1 MSLTKKRGV
10 IKMNKKI
17 IAIIMASSTLLS
29 LAACNSIGLQ
39 PTTQST
45 SAITTVTET
54 SATSAPETTETEE
67 TTEETTESEETTT
80 EETSETKATETKATE
95 ATTSETTAKP
105 TPKPIGKTTVSNA
118 YSRSFKVTGYGKFTT
133 KYPKVTIEGVSTSEI
148 NNEIAKKFSPIAKKN
163 DSVVKYSYYIGKK
176 YVSIM
181 ITVNLDAGM
190 EGDEYYV
197 YNVSRETGKKL
208 SKNEM
213 LNLLGL
219 TSSSFNSKV
228 KSSVKKWWKT
238 EILKYDKSKKTKKMY
253 NTAIASK
260 SINSAVPFVNS
271 KGKKCYLL
279 RHMKAPGQCEYTDL
293 YEKI

>member
-1 MSLTKKRGV
+1 MSKR
-10 IKMNKKI
+10 I
-17 IAIIMASSTLLS
+17 IAVFMLASMLLS
-29 LAACNSIGLQ
+29 LAACNGAGLLPSKESTSESTSVTEEPSSSETPESEQ
-39 PTTQST
+39 ETTTEEPTT
-45 SAITTVTET
+45 E
-54 SATSAPETTETEE
+54 ETTASEE
-67 TTEETTESEETTT
+67 TTEEET
-80 EETSETKATETKATE
+80 
-95 ATTSETTAKP
+95 TTSETTSETTTEAATP
-105 TPKPIGKTTVSNA
+105 TPKPIGKTTVTNA
-118 YSRSFKVTGYGKFTT
+118 YSRSFKVPIYGKFTT

-148 NNEIAKKFSPIAKKN
+148 NQEIAKKFSPIAKKN
-163 DSVVKYSYYIGKK
+163 ESVVKYSYYIGKK

-213 LNLLGL
+213 LELLGL

-279 RHMKAPGQCEYTDL
+279 RHMKAPGQSEYTDL

>member
-1 MSLTKKRGV
+1 MSKR
-10 IKMNKKI
+10 I
-17 IAIIMASSTLLS
+17 IAVFMLASMLFS
-29 LAACNSIGLQ
+29 LAACNGSGLLPSKESTSETTSVTEEPSSSGTTESEQ
-39 PTTQST
+39 EPTT
-45 SAITTVTET
+45 E
-54 SATSAPETTETEE
+54 ETTASEE
-67 TTEETTESEETTT
+67 TTEEETTT
-80 EETSETKATETKATE
+80 PE
-95 ATTSETTAKP
+95 TTSETTTEAATP
-105 TPKPIGKTTVSNA
+105 TPKPIGKTTVTNA
-118 YSRSFKVTGYGKFTT
+118 YSRSFKVPIYGKFTT

-148 NNEIAKKFSPIAKKN
+148 NQEIAKKFSPIAKKN
-163 DSVVKYSYYIGKK
+163 DSVVKYSYYIGEK

-213 LNLLGL
+213 LELLGL

>member
-1 MSLTKKRGV
+1 MSKR
-10 IKMNKKI
+10 I
-17 IAIIMASSTLLS
+17 IAVFMLASMLFS
-29 LAACNSIGLQ
+29 LAACNGSGLL
-39 PTTQST
+39 PSKEST
-45 SAITTVTET
+45 SETTSVTEEP
-54 SATSAPETTETEE
+54 SSSETTESEQEPTTEETTASEE
-67 TTEETTESEETTT
+67 TTEEETTT
-80 EETSETKATETKATE
+80 PE
-95 ATTSETTAKP
+95 TTSETTTEAVSP
-105 TPKPIGKTTVSNA
+105 TPKPIGKTTVTNA

-148 NNEIAKKFSPIAKKN
+148 NQEIAKKFSPIAKKN

-213 LNLLGL
+213 LELLGL

>member
-1 MSLTKKRGV
+1 MSKR
-10 IKMNKKI
+10 I
-17 IAIIMASSTLLS
+17 IAVFMLASMLLS
-29 LAACNSIGLQ
+29 LAACNGAGLLPSKESTSESTSVTEEPSSSETPESEQ
-39 PTTQST
+39 ETTTEEPTT
-45 SAITTVTET
+45 E
-54 SATSAPETTETEE
+54 ETTASEE
-67 TTEETTESEETTT
+67 TTEEET
-80 EETSETKATETKATE
+80 
-95 ATTSETTAKP
+95 TTSETTSETTTEAATP
-105 TPKPIGKTTVSNA
+105 TPKPIGKTTVTNA
-118 YSRSFKVTGYGKFTT
+118 YSRSFKVPIYGKFTT

-148 NNEIAKKFSPIAKKN
+148 NQEIAKKFSPIAKKN

>member
-1 MSLTKKRGV
+1 MSKR
-10 IKMNKKI
+10 I
-17 IAIIMASSTLLS
+17 IAVFMLASMLFS
-29 LAACNSIGLQ
+29 LAACNGAGLL
-39 PTTQST
+39 PSKEST
-45 SAITTVTET
+45 SETTSVTEEP
-54 SATSAPETTETEE
+54 SSSETTESEQEPTTEETTASEE
-67 TTEETTESEETTT
+67 TTEEET
-80 EETSETKATETKATE
+80 
-95 ATTSETTAKP
+95 TTSETTSETTTEAATP
-105 TPKPIGKTTVSNA
+105 TPMPIGKTTVTNA

-148 NNEIAKKFSPIAKKN
+148 NNEIAKKFSPVAKKN

-176 YVSIM
+176 YVSIL

-213 LNLLGL
+213 LELLGL
-219 TSSSFNSKV
+219 
-228 KSSVKKWWKT
+228 
-238 EILKYDKSKKTKKMY
+238 
-253 NTAIASK
+253 

>member
-1 MSLTKKRGV
+1 MSKR
-10 IKMNKKI
+10 I
-17 IAIIMASSTLLS
+17 IAVFMLASMLFS
-29 LAACNSIGLQ
+29 LAACNGSGLL
-39 PTTQST
+39 PSKEST
-45 SAITTVTET
+45 SETTSVTEEP
-54 SATSAPETTETEE
+54 SSSETTESEQEPTTEETTASEE
-67 TTEETTESEETTT
+67 TTEEETTT
-80 EETSETKATETKATE
+80 PE
-95 ATTSETTAKP
+95 TTSETTTEAATP
-105 TPKPIGKTTVSNA
+105 TPKPIGKTTVTNA

-148 NNEIAKKFSPIAKKN
+148 NQEIAKKFSPIAKKN

-176 YVSIM
+176 YVSIL

-213 LNLLGL
+213 LELLGL

>member
-1 MSLTKKRGV
+1 MSKR
-10 IKMNKKI
+10 I
-17 IAIIMASSTLLS
+17 IAVFMLASMLFS
-29 LAACNSIGLQ
+29 LAACNGSGLL
-39 PTTQST
+39 PSKEST
-45 SAITTVTET
+45 SETTSVTEEP
-54 SATSAPETTETEE
+54 SSSETTESEQEPTTEETTASEE
-67 TTEETTESEETTT
+67 TTEEETTT
-80 EETSETKATETKATE
+80 PE
-95 ATTSETTAKP
+95 TTSETTTEAATP
-105 TPKPIGKTTVSNA
+105 TPKPIGKTTVTNA
-118 YSRSFKVTGYGKFTT
+118 YSRSFKVPIYGKFTT

-148 NNEIAKKFSPIAKKN
+148 NQEIAKKFSPIAKKN
-163 DSVVKYSYYIGKK
+163 DSVVKYSYYIGEK

-213 LNLLGL
+213 LELLGL

>member
-1 MSLTKKRGV
+1 MSKRIIAVFMLASMLFSLT
-10 IKMNKKI
+10 
-17 IAIIMASSTLLS
+17 
-29 LAACNSIGLQ
+29 ACNGSGLL
-39 PTTQST
+39 PSKEST
-45 SAITTVTET
+45 SETTSVTEEP
-54 SATSAPETTETEE
+54 SSSETTESEQEPTTEETTASEE
-67 TTEETTESEETTT
+67 TTEEETTT
-80 EETSETKATETKATE
+80 PE
-95 ATTSETTAKP
+95 TTSETITEAATP
-105 TPKPIGKTTVSNA
+105 TPKPIGKTNVTNA
-118 YSRSFKVTGYGKFTT
+118 YSRSFKVPIYGKFTT

-148 NNEIAKKFSPIAKKN
+148 NQEIAKKFSPIAKKN
-163 DSVVKYSYYIGKK
+163 DSVVKYSYYIGEK

-213 LNLLGL
+213 LELLGL

>member
-1 MSLTKKRGV
+1 MSKR
-10 IKMNKKI
+10 I
-17 IAIIMASSTLLS
+17 IAVFMLASMLFS
-29 LAACNSIGLQ
+29 LAACNGAVLLPSKE
-39 PTTQST
+39 ST
-45 SAITTVTET
+45 SETTSVTEEP
-54 SATSAPETTETEE
+54 SSSETTESEQE
-67 TTEETTESEETTT
+67 PTTEETTASKETTEEETTT
-80 EETSETKATETKATE
+80 PE
-95 ATTSETTAKP
+95 TTSETTTEAATP
-105 TPKPIGKTTVSNA
+105 TPKPIGKTTVTNA
-118 YSRSFKVTGYGKFTT
+118 YSRSFKVPIYGKFTT

-148 NNEIAKKFSPIAKKN
+148 NQEIAKKFSPIAKKN
-163 DSVVKYSYYIGKK
+163 DSVVKYSYYIGEK

-213 LNLLGL
+213 LELLGL

>member
-1 MSLTKKRGV
+1 MSKR
-10 IKMNKKI
+10 I
-17 IAIIMASSTLLS
+17 IAVFMLASMLFS
-29 LAACNSIGLQ
+29 LAACNGAGLLPSKESTSESTSVTEEPSSSETPESEQ
-39 PTTQST
+39 ETTTEEPTT
-45 SAITTVTET
+45 E
-54 SATSAPETTETEE
+54 ETTASEE
-67 TTEETTESEETTT
+67 TTEEET
-80 EETSETKATETKATE
+80 
-95 ATTSETTAKP
+95 TTSETTSETTTEAATP
-105 TPKPIGKTTVSNA
+105 TPKPIGKTTVTNA
-118 YSRSFKVTGYGKFTT
+118 YSRSFKVPIYGKFTT

-148 NNEIAKKFSPIAKKN
+148 NQEIAKKFSPIAKKN

-213 LNLLGL
+213 LEFLGL

-279 RHMKAPGQCEYTDL
+279 RHMKAPGQSEYTDL

>member
-1 MSLTKKRGV
+1 MSKR
-10 IKMNKKI
+10 I
-17 IAIIMASSTLLS
+17 IAVFMLASMLFS
-29 LAACNSIGLQ
+29 LAACNGAGLL
-39 PTTQST
+39 PSKEST
-45 SAITTVTET
+45 SETTSVTEEP
-54 SATSAPETTETEE
+54 SSSETTESEQEPTTEETTASEE
-67 TTEETTESEETTT
+67 TTEEET
-80 EETSETKATETKATE
+80 
-95 ATTSETTAKP
+95 TTSETTSETTTEAATP
-105 TPKPIGKTTVSNA
+105 TPKPIGKTTVTNA
-118 YSRSFKVTGYGKFTT
+118 YSRSFKVPVYGKFTT

-148 NNEIAKKFSPIAKKN
+148 NQEIAKKFSPIAKKN
-163 DSVVKYSYYIGKK
+163 DSVVKYSYYIGEK

-213 LNLLGL
+213 LELLGL

>member
-1 MSLTKKRGV
+1 ML
-10 IKMNKKI
+10 
-17 IAIIMASSTLLS
+17 ASMLFS
-29 LAACNSIGLQ
+29 LAACNGSGLL
-39 PTTQST
+39 PSKEST
-45 SAITTVTET
+45 SETTSVTEEP
-54 SATSAPETTETEE
+54 SSS
-67 TTEETTESEETTT
+67 ETTESEQETTT
-80 EETSETKATETKATE
+80 EETTTSEETTEEET
-95 ATTSETTAKP
+95 TTSETTSETTTEAATP
-105 TPKPIGKTTVSNA
+105 TPMPIGKTTVTNA

-148 NNEIAKKFSPIAKKN
+148 NQEIAKKFSPIAKKN
-163 DSVVKYSYYIGKK
+163 DSVVKYSYYIGEK

>member
-1 MSLTKKRGV
+1 MSKR
-10 IKMNKKI
+10 I
-17 IAIIMASSTLLS
+17 IAVFMLASMLFS
-29 LAACNSIGLQ
+29 LVACNGSGLM
-39 PTTQST
+39 PSKEST
-45 SAITTVTET
+45 SETTSVTEEP
-54 SATSAPETTETEE
+54 SSSETTESEQEPTTEETTASEE
-67 TTEETTESEETTT
+67 TTEEETTT
-80 EETSETKATETKATE
+80 PE
-95 ATTSETTAKP
+95 TTSETTTESATP
-105 TPKPIGKTTVSNA
+105 TPMPIGKTTVTNA
-118 YSRSFKVTGYGKFTT
+118 YSRSFKVPIYGKFTT

-148 NNEIAKKFSPIAKKN
+148 NQEIAKKFSPIAKKN
-163 DSVVKYSYYIGKK
+163 DSVVKYSYYIGEK

-213 LNLLGL
+213 LELLGL

>member
-1 MSLTKKRGV
+1 MSKR
-10 IKMNKKI
+10 I
-17 IAIIMASSTLLS
+17 IAVFMLASMLFS
-29 LAACNSIGLQ
+29 LAACNGAGLLPSKESTSESTSVTEEPSSSATPESEQ
-39 PTTQST
+39 ETTTEEPTT
-45 SAITTVTET
+45 E
-54 SATSAPETTETEE
+54 ETTASEE
-67 TTEETTESEETTT
+67 TTEEET
-80 EETSETKATETKATE
+80 
-95 ATTSETTAKP
+95 TTSETTSETTTEAATP
-105 TPKPIGKTTVSNA
+105 TPMPIGKTTVTNA
-118 YSRSFKVTGYGKFTT
+118 YSRSSKVTGYGKFTT

-148 NNEIAKKFSPIAKKN
+148 NQEIAKKFSPIAKKN

-213 LNLLGL
+213 LELLGL

>member
-1 MSLTKKRGV
+1 MSKR
-10 IKMNKKI
+10 I
-17 IAIIMASSTLLS
+17 IAVFMLASMLFS
-29 LAACNSIGLQ
+29 LAACNGSGLLPSKESTSETTSVTEEPSSSETPESEQ
-39 PTTQST
+39 ETTTEEPTT
-45 SAITTVTET
+45 E
-54 SATSAPETTETEE
+54 ETTASEE
-67 TTEETTESEETTT
+67 TTEEET
-80 EETSETKATETKATE
+80 
-95 ATTSETTAKP
+95 TTSETTSETTTEAATP
-105 TPKPIGKTTVSNA
+105 TPKPIGKTTVTNA
-118 YSRSFKVTGYGKFTT
+118 YSRSFKIPVYGKFTT

-148 NNEIAKKFSPIAKKN
+148 NQEIAKKFSPIAKKN
-163 DSVVKYSYYIGKK
+163 DSVVKYSYYIGEK

-213 LNLLGL
+213 LELLGL

>member
-1 MSLTKKRGV
+1 MSKR
-10 IKMNKKI
+10 I
-17 IAIIMASSTLLS
+17 IAVFMLASMLFS
-29 LAACNSIGLQ
+29 LAACNGAGLLPSKESTSESTSVTEEPSSSETPESEQ
-39 PTTQST
+39 ETTTEEPTT
-45 SAITTVTET
+45 E
-54 SATSAPETTETEE
+54 ETTASEE
-67 TTEETTESEETTT
+67 TTEEET
-80 EETSETKATETKATE
+80 
-95 ATTSETTAKP
+95 TTSETTSETTTEAATP
-105 TPKPIGKTTVSNA
+105 TPKPIGKTTVTNA
-118 YSRSFKVTGYGKFTT
+118 YSRSFKVPIYGKFTT
-133 KYPKVTIEGVSTSEI
+133 KYPKVTIEGISTSEI
-148 NNEIAKKFSPIAKKN
+148 NQEIAKKFSPIAKKN

-197 YNVSRETGKKL
+197 FNVSRETGKKL

-213 LNLLGL
+213 LELLSL

>member
-1 MSLTKKRGV
+1 MSKR
-10 IKMNKKI
+10 I
-17 IAIIMASSTLLS
+17 IAVFMLASMLFS
-29 LAACNSIGLQ
+29 LAACNGSGLL
-39 PTTQST
+39 PSKEST
-45 SAITTVTET
+45 SETTSVTEEP
-54 SATSAPETTETEE
+54 SSSETTESEQE
-67 TTEETTESEETTT
+67 PTTEETTASEETTK
-80 EETSETKATETKATE
+80 EETTTPE
-95 ATTSETTAKP
+95 TTSETTTEAATP
-105 TPKPIGKTTVSNA
+105 TPKPIGKTIVTNA
-118 YSRSFKVTGYGKFTT
+118 YSRSFKVPIYGKFTT

-148 NNEIAKKFSPIAKKN
+148 NQEIAKKFSPIAKKN
-163 DSVVKYSYYIGKK
+163 DSVVKYSYYIGEK

-213 LNLLGL
+213 LELLGL

>member
-1 MSLTKKRGV
+1 MSKR
-10 IKMNKKI
+10 I
-17 IAIIMASSTLLS
+17 IAVFMLASMLFS
-29 LAACNSIGLQ
+29 LAACNGSGLL
-39 PTTQST
+39 PSKEST
-45 SAITTVTET
+45 SETTSVTEEP
-54 SATSAPETTETEE
+54 SSSETTESEQEPTTEETTASEE
-67 TTEETTESEETTT
+67 TTEEETTT
-80 EETSETKATETKATE
+80 PE
-95 ATTSETTAKP
+95 TTSETTTEAATP
-105 TPKPIGKTTVSNA
+105 TPKPIGKTTVTNA
-118 YSRSFKVTGYGKFTT
+118 YSRSFKIPVYGKFTT

-148 NNEIAKKFSPIAKKN
+148 NQEIAKKYSPIAKKN
-163 DSVVKYSYYIGKK
+163 DSVVKYSYYIGEK

-213 LNLLGL
+213 LELLGL

>member
-1 MSLTKKRGV
+1 ML
-10 IKMNKKI
+10 
-17 IAIIMASSTLLS
+17 ASMLFS
-29 LAACNSIGLQ
+29 LAACNGSGLL
-39 PTTQST
+39 PSKEST
-45 SAITTVTET
+45 SETTSVTEEP
-54 SATSAPETTETEE
+54 SSSETTESEQEPTTEETTASEE
-67 TTEETTESEETTT
+67 TTEEETTT
-80 EETSETKATETKATE
+80 PE
-95 ATTSETTAKP
+95 TTSETTTEAATP
-105 TPKPIGKTTVSNA
+105 TPKPLGKTTVTNA
-118 YSRSFKVTGYGKFTT
+118 YSRSFKVPIYGKFTT

-148 NNEIAKKFSPIAKKN
+148 NQEIAKKYSPIAKKN
-163 DSVVKYSYYIGKK
+163 DSVVKYSYYIGEK

-213 LNLLGL
+213 LELLGL

>member
-1 MSLTKKRGV
+1 MSKR
-10 IKMNKKI
+10 I
-17 IAIIMASSTLLS
+17 IAVFMLASMLFS
-29 LAACNSIGLQ
+29 LAACNGSGLL
-39 PTTQST
+39 PSKEST
-45 SAITTVTET
+45 SETTSVTEEP
-54 SATSAPETTETEE
+54 SSSETTESEQEPTTEETTASEE
-67 TTEETTESEETTT
+67 TTEEETTT
-80 EETSETKATETKATE
+80 PE
-95 ATTSETTAKP
+95 TTSETTTEAATP
-105 TPKPIGKTTVSNA
+105 TPKPIGKTTVTNA
-118 YSRSFKVTGYGKFTT
+118 YSRSFKVPIYGKFTT
-133 KYPKVTIEGVSTSEI
+133 KYPKVTIEGISTSEI
-148 NNEIAKKFSPIAKKN
+148 NQEIAKKFSPIAKKN
-163 DSVVKYSYYIGKK
+163 DSVVKYSYYIGEK

-213 LNLLGL
+213 LELLGL

>member
-1 MSLTKKRGV
+1 MSKR
-10 IKMNKKI
+10 I
-17 IAIIMASSTLLS
+17 IAVFMLASMLFS
-29 LAACNSIGLQ
+29 LAACNGAGLL
-39 PTTQST
+39 PSKEST
-45 SAITTVTET
+45 SESTSVTEEPSSSET
-54 SATSAPETTETEE
+54 PESEQETTTEE
-67 TTEETTESEETTT
+67 PTTEETTASEETT
-80 EETSETKATETKATE
+80 EKET
-95 ATTSETTAKP
+95 TTSETTSETTTEAATP
-105 TPKPIGKTTVSNA
+105 TPKPIGKTTVTNA
-118 YSRSFKVTGYGKFTT
+118 YSRSFKVPIYGKFTT

-148 NNEIAKKFSPIAKKN
+148 NQEIAKKFSPIAKKN

-213 LNLLGL
+213 LNLLCL